1 MDATDGPAIIKLGVE
16 DAMAG
21 LVLSTE
27 ARWNQTEDDWRVFL
41 HDGIV
46 FGIRDGKRLVA
57 TAALLPY
64 SGNNAWISMVLVSG
78 THRRRGLAT
87 RLVDACLET
96 ARKNG
101 LTSWL
106 DATPDGA
113 AVYGPLGFTPTL
125 QLRRLK
131 LVKSGRAEAPPP
143 SSATI
148 DALRARDRRAT
159 GFDRTALL
167 AAIALRSGSRI
178 VAAHGAIALV
188 RDGRTARHIGP
199 LLANNAAPALAL
211 VHAIVRS
218 ETGPI
223 LIDAVAPQAAF
234 LSELFGARVRYSGA
248 SLGSQLASVVA
259 GAPAPL
265 IATALMAKQGRDAV
279 ALYVLGMAVVT
290 MLSVY
295 AAAETLRL
303 NFDSE

>member
-1 MDATDGPAIIKLGVE
+1 MDATDALPLLTLGVD
-16 DAMAG
+16 DAIAG
-21 LVLSTE
+21 LALSRE
-27 ARWNQTEDDWRVFL
+27 AHWNQTEEDWRIFL
-41 HDGIV
+41 RDGIV
-46 FGIRDGKRLVA
+46 FGIRDGMRLVA

-131 LVKSGRAEAPPP
+131 LVTSALASAPVPAA
-143 SSATI
+143 ATL

-159 GFDRTALL
+159 GFDRTALFAAL
-167 AAIALRSGSRI
+167 AQRSGSRI
-178 VAAHGAIALV
+178 VAATGCIALV

-199 LLANNAAPALAL
+199 LFADNAAEALDL
-211 VHAIVRS
+211 VHAIARS
-218 ETGPI
+218 EPRPV
-223 LIDAVAPQAAF
+223 LLDAVASQAAF
-234 LSELFGARVRYSGA
+234 LEGLTASGWTIERPFQRMRFGPATT
-248 SLGSQLASVVA
+248 LAEEMPFAVA
-259 GAPAPL
+259 GPEF
-265 IATALMAKQGRDAV
+265 G
-279 ALYVLGMAVVT
+279 
-290 MLSVY
+290 
-295 AAAETLRL
+295 
-303 NFDSE
+303 

>member
-1 MDATDGPAIIKLGVE
+1 MDATDAPPLLTLGVD
-16 DAMAG
+16 DAIAA
-21 LVLSTE
+21 LALSAE
-27 ARWNQTEDDWRVFL
+27 AHWNQTEEDWRIFL
-41 HDGIV
+41 RDGIV
-46 FGIRDGKRLVA
+46 FGIRDGMRLVA

-131 LVKSGRAEAPPP
+131 LMKPAQASAPAP
-143 SSATI
+143 SAATL

-167 AAIALRSGSRI
+167 TAFARRSGSRI
-178 VAAHGAIALV
+178 VAADSSIALI
-188 RDGRTARHIGP
+188 RNGRTARHVGP
-199 LLANNAAPALAL
+199 LFADNATEALAL
-211 VHAIVRS
+211 VHAVAHS
-218 ETGPI
+218 EPRPLLLDAIASQGAFLEGLTASGWTIERPFQRMRFGPATTMAEEMPF
-223 LIDAVAPQAAF
+223 AVAGP
-234 LSELFGARVRYSGA
+234 EFG
-248 SLGSQLASVVA
+248 
-259 GAPAPL
+259 
-265 IATALMAKQGRDAV
+265 
-279 ALYVLGMAVVT
+279 
-290 MLSVY
+290 
-295 AAAETLRL
+295 
-303 NFDSE
+303 

>member
-1 MDATDGPAIIKLGVE
+1 MAATDGPPILKLGVD
-16 DAMAG
+16 DAVAG

-27 ARWNQTEDDWRVFL
+27 AHWNQTEEDWRIFL
-41 HDGIV
+41 RDGVV
-46 FGIRDGKRLVA
+46 FGIRDGTRLVA

-64 SGNNAWISMVLVSG
+64 SGNNAWISMVLVSA

-131 LVKSGRAEAPPP
+131 LAKPAQ
-143 SSATI
+143 SSAPAPSAATL

-167 AAIALRSGSRI
+167 AAFAQRSGSRI
-178 VAAHGAIALV
+178 VAANGCIALV

-199 LLANNAAPALAL
+199 VYADNAAEALAL
-211 VHAIVRS
+211 VHAIARS
-218 ETGPI
+218 ETRP
-223 LIDAVAPQAAF
+223 LLLDAVASQAAF
-234 LSELFGARVRYSGA
+234 LEGLTASGWTIERPFQRMR
-248 SLGSQLASVVA
+248 LG
-259 GAPAPL
+259 P
-265 IATALMAKQGRDAV
+265 
-279 ALYVLGMAVVT
+279 
-290 MLSVY
+290 
-295 AAAETLRL
+295 AAASGEEMPFAVTGPE
-303 NFDSE
+303 FG